1 HNGEIRIAADARMTT
16 GLLNNDEG
24 LMQLNGPVVLNAQ
37 EFSNRAGAF
46 LHSDTSDT
54 HIRIKGRLDNR
65 DGTLASNASHIVVEG
80 QFDNRRGNV
89 ITSGDA
95 TLQATDL

>member
-1 HNGEIRIAADARMTT
+1 
-16 GLLNNDEG
+16 
-24 LMQLNGPVVLNAQ
+24 MQLNGPVVLNAQ

-95 TLQATDL
+95 TLQATDLQGAGGSIVSNGALDIRGDSTDLSG